1 MFGNKCDLEHQRAV
15 RLGCTQSFSEENNLI
30 SFTGSART
38 GENVCIYIALKCF
51 VSFVYY
57 YPIDFQIN
65 STVIILVSRVLGIPV
80 NRSLF
85 NNSVV
90 KAELAPHRKNDNL
103 ERKKSLHPV
112 SNVQTLTNN
121 NKQKKHIDDDQNLQN
136 KDDTKRKS
144 NKRILKELRKKG
156 SSAVCNLQ

>member
-38 GENVCIYIALKCF
+38 GENVCISIEWKCF
-51 VSFVYY
+51 MNFVY
-57 YPIDFQIN
+57 YPIDFQVH
-65 STVIILVSRVLGIPV
+65 STVIILVSRALGIAV

-85 NNSVV
+85 NNSIV

-112 SNVQTLTNN
+112 STTQTLTNN
-121 NKQKKHIDDDQNLQN
+121 NKQKKNVDDDQNLQN
-136 KDDTKRKS
+136 KNDTKRKS